1 MNALLRGRYRDS
13 GDVVVVAVKII
24 PSYLAYSDLPSTDP
38 CACNLPFVALE
49 LVARYWRGTIYC
61 GHEGGIP

>member
-1 MNALLRGRYRDS
+1 MRCSAG
-13 GDVVVVAVKII
+13 ATAI
-24 PSYLAYSDLPSTDP
+24 PATSLWSREDHSLYLTHSDLPSADP

-49 LVARYWRGTIYC
+49 LVARYRRGTIYC

>member
-13 GDVVVVAVKII
+13 GDVVMVAVKTI
-24 PSYLAYSDLPSTDP
+24 PPYLTHSDLPSADP
-38 CACNLPFVALE
+38 YACNLPFVALE

-61 GHEGGIP
+61 GHEGDSP